1 MSCQPNTSIPQNPP
15 SGGANHFLAK
25 MLVRGTHSRPER
37 RRIQPDTECTLTEHS
52 SLPSRDHVSARLDLR
67 FGRPTVRWSR
77 RRSHHEADCWRRCR
91 GGGWH
96 LWTAMLS
103 RPASDDNQSCPPRAN
118 VARVLEGIQRHAR
131 DHVWNAADL
140 RRTVHS
146 LPMVLG
152 QSQTIAVLLRV
163 PNSDLDRLL
172 RHCDRRASVDGLAV
186 DLSMVHVARGARSSS
201 TKVEPLSSTVPS
213 GSPQWPSLVATKPT
227 STAGVRW
234 VDNAGM
240 STTAPS
246 GATICCFRSV
256 SGLPPRAT
264 DGGPVRGG
272 DCASASR
279 TPERRCSPIRGKDAT
294 KREGRCD

>member
-15 SGGANHFLAK
+15 SGGSNHFLAK
-25 MLVRGTHSRPER
+25 MLVRGTHLRPVR
-37 RRIQPDTECTLTEHS
+37 RWNQPDTECPLTEHS

-77 RRSHHEADCWRRCR
+77 RRSHHEADCWRRC
-91 GGGWH
+91 GGGGLH

-152 QSQTIAVLLRV
+152 QSQTTAVLLRV
-163 PNSDLDRLL
+163 PDCDLDHRV
-172 RHCDRRASVDGLAV
+172 DRRDGGALLDRVELDLRGSLLA
-186 DLSMVHVARGARSSS
+186 
-201 TKVEPLSSTVPS
+201 
-213 GSPQWPSLVATKPT
+213 
-227 STAGVRW
+227 
-234 VDNAGM
+234 
-240 STTAPS
+240 
-246 GATICCFRSV
+246 
-256 SGLPPRAT
+256 
-264 DGGPVRGG
+264 GPVREITHTRMKIANSKLMHALLFPLLMRLQSFH
-272 DCASASR
+272 ASFSV
-279 TPERRCSPIRGKDAT
+279 
-294 KREGRCD
+294 REMPCHN